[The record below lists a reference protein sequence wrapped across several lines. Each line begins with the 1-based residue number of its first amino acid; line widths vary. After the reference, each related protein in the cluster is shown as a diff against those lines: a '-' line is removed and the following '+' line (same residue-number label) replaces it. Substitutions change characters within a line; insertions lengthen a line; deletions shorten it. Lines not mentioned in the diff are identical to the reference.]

1 MKFGFQSAILADLT
15 FEEVIDFASENGFEC
30 VEIMCWPV
38 GEADRKYAGVTHLDV
53 SNFTKEDATKAL
65 SYCEAKGV
73 SISALGYYPNLLSP
87 DAKEAET
94 SLEHLKK
101 VIKASHL
108 MGLDLVTTFVGNDWT
123 KSVEDNWPRFLEVW
137 KPLMRFAEDHGVFIA
152 IENCAMY
159 FTDDEWPAGKNLAY
173 SPAIWRRMF
182 QDLGSDYF
190 GLNYDPS
197 HLVWMQMNHLKPLKE
212 FSKRF
217 FHAHAKDVK
226 VDQDRLDDVG
236 TMAVPLSYHDPRIPG
251 RGDIDW
257 QEYVAA
263 LKACGFNGA
272 FCIEVE
278 DSDYEGSLE
287 DRKRSLRESGAFLRQ
302 YL

>member
-101 VIKASHL
+101 VIKAYHL

>member
-1 MKFGFQSAILADLT
+1 MKFGFQSAILADLS
-15 FEEVIDFASENGFEC
+15 FEEVVDFASENGFEC

-38 GEADRKYAGVTHLDV
+38 GQADRKYAGVTHLDV
-53 SNFTKEDATKAL
+53 TNFTKADAEKAL
-65 SYCEAKGV
+65 GYCEKKGV

-87 DAKEAET
+87 DAEEAET
-94 SLEHLKK
+94 SLNHLKK
-101 VIKASHL
+101 VIEASHL

-123 KSVEDNWPRFLEVW
+123 KSVEDNWSRFLEVW
-137 KPLMRFAEDHGVFIA
+137 KPLMQFAEERGVFIA

-182 QDLGSDYF
+182 KDLSSDYF

-197 HLVWMQMNHLKPLKE
+197 HLIWMQMDHLKPLKE
-212 FSKRF
+212 FNKRF

-226 VDQDRLDDVG
+226 VDREKLDDVG

-257 QEYVAA
+257 KEYVAA
-263 LKACGFNGA
+263 LKASGFNGA

-278 DSDYEGSLE
+278 DSDYESSLDE
-287 DRKRSLRESGAFLRQ
+287 RKRALTESGAFLRQ